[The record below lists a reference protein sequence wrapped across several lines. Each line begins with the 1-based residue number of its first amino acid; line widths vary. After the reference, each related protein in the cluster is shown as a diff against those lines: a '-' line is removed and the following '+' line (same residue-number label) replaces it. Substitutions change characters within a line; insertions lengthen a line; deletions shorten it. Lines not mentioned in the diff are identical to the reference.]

1 MGPERTKLLTESAWI
16 QPERTLQSG
25 YHFKFTNLSFAV
37 PDLYSQ
43 ISQGYLTKTLYKDIR
58 RFCFGYEDKV
68 DALRAQQKQP
78 QERFIEFL
86 LILTAFGL
94 LRCFV

>member
-1 MGPERTKLLTESAWI
+1 MGPERTKIMTESAWI

-25 YHFKFTNLSFAV
+25 YHFKYTNLSFAV

-43 ISQGYLTKTLYKDIR
+43 ISKGYLTKTLYKDIR
-58 RFCFGYEDKV
+58 RFCFGYEDRVV
-68 DALRAQQKQP
+68 DLRP
-78 QERFIEFL
+78 QEKHSLERFIEFL
-86 LILTAFGL
+86 LIFVAFAL